1 MKRSDRIEEGIEL
14 RKITRKRINKIKRLK
29 TQIEEIK
36 EIEIEATEYNG
47 LELLYDLN
55 IEKGL
60 IIEET
65 NKIEAKMEKLKIP
78 KRVIDIITKVSFV
91 NIMNKRN
98 QII

>member
-1 MKRSDRIEEGIEL
+1 MDRIEEGIEL

-78 KRVIDIITKVSFV
+78 KRVIDIITKISFV

>member
-78 KRVIDIITKVSFV
+78 KRVIDIITKISFV

>member
-1 MKRSDRIEEGIEL
+1 M
-14 RKITRKRINKIKRLK
+14 
-29 TQIEEIK
+29 
-36 EIEIEATEYNG
+36 ATEYNG

-78 KRVIDIITKVSFV
+78 KRVIDIIKKISFV

>member
-1 MKRSDRIEEGIEL
+1 MKRSDRIEEAIEL

-55 IEKGL
+55 REKGL

-78 KRVIDIITKVSFV
+78 KRVIDIIKKISFV